1 MHVLRMQQLELTDD
15 KCCVRSGEQT
25 NCCKRET
32 ANRNGNSACC
42 AKNASTTRE
51 KTIVGLQPKT
61 DDNNNNSSNNRN
73 NNNNSPSLLPKMFRE
88 ISLAHDTRGASADK
102 IPMEKALTAPMAP
115 TASKPVINK

>member
-42 AKNASTTRE
+42 AKNASTVYPISTCRYNRQ
-51 KTIVGLQPKT
+51 KLLMNIHFLQIAT
-61 DDNNNNSSNNRN
+61 
-73 NNNNSPSLLPKMFRE
+73 LQ
-88 ISLAHDTRGASADK
+88 HC
-102 IPMEKALTAPMAP
+102 
-115 TASKPVINK
+115 